1 MPRISGDSLLEI
13 RRKMPKGMFEAQLAL
28 ARAMWEEG
36 TLDTTLRELLRLKTA
51 ELAGCVH

>member
-1 MPRISGDSLLEI
+1 MARIPGDSLIEI
-13 RRKMPKGMFEAQLAL
+13 RQKMPKGMFDAQRAM